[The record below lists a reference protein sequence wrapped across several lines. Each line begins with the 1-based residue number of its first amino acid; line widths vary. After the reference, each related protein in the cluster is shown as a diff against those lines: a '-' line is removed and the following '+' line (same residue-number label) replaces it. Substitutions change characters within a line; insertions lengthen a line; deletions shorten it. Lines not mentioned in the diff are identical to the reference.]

1 MSGGED
7 FNMTAE
13 PKLSSAPSS
22 APVWGN
28 WSGNIVHEPPAN
40 GANYYF
46 RPTNPVE
53 LKSVLADAVTKGVT
67 VRASGQ
73 RHSQPPLV
81 TDDNRGAVPPL
92 PTTYLVDMSCYAD
105 LGPGSKD
112 AMVLGPG
119 PNQVTVNPGVREDEL
134 DAFLTQHNLMLDT
147 VTAGGFFSI
156 GGMTAVDVHGA
167 TVDAPIFAE
176 AVSAFTILGADGNE
190 TIIDEQSTD
199 GDGHSLLEFARV
211 SLGALGIVT
220 RMTLDVLPRPW
231 ANTLQGGTARY
242 RLLTKSDFVA
252 KFKELLTGP
261 TKHSRV
267 ESFFTPYAAPF
278 PPFANFLVLWWD
290 VVANPNPQIPN
301 SPLTPESA
309 CELSQKDEFGA
320 PSIGIGQFGEAVI
333 RASQTT
339 DPYWS
344 PFAGP
349 AVITAIALDEIETQ
363 AGAANKAFSDL
374 WLAKSTRVI
383 FMSYFIELPDLED
396 QGLGK
401 AWEGLD
407 VVNTYVTQSGNF
419 HIAAPM
425 EFRFLK
431 SGNSAMSGAFSGNPN
446 AYFVNLDLIGFVE
459 AMQSSEYP
467 AELLKFFAY
476 VERKWVSLGGLPHN
490 GKMFG
495 FYDPTDPGVDSYAP
509 PFNKHFC
516 SFITKQ
522 RVETRNAPVDA
533 FENYRKVCDPNGL
546 FYTQY
551 LRDLLAS

>member
-1 MSGGED
+1 MPIDPEKS
-7 FNMTAE
+7 AAS
-13 PKLSSAPSS
+13 PSAPT
-22 APVWGN
+22 WGN
-28 WSGNIVHEPPAN
+28 WSGNIVHEPAAN

-46 RPTNPVE
+46 RPTNLAE
-53 LKSVLADAVTKGVT
+53 LKSVLADAATKGVT

-81 TDDNRGAVPPL
+81 TNDNRGAVPPV

-105 LGPGSKD
+105 LGPSSKD
-112 AMVLGPG
+112 LMVLGPG
-119 PNQVTVNPGVREDEL
+119 PNQVTVNPGTREDDL

-156 GGMTAVDVHGA
+156 GGMTAVDVHGG

-176 AVSAFTILGADGNE
+176 AVSTFTILSADGNE
-190 TIIDEQSTD
+190 TIINKESKD
-199 GDGHSLLEFARV
+199 GDGHSLLKFARV

-220 RMTLDVLPRPW
+220 RMTLDVLSRPW
-231 ANTLQGGTARY
+231 ANTLQGEKERY

-261 TKHSRV
+261 KKHTRL
-267 ESFFTPYAAPF
+267 ESFFTPYAAQF
-278 PPFANFLVLWWD
+278 PPFGNFLVLWWD

-301 SPLTPESA
+301 SAVPPKSA
-309 CELSQKDEFGA
+309 CELSHENQFGA
-320 PSIGIGQFGEAVI
+320 PLIGIGQFGEAVI
-333 RASQTT
+333 RAAQTT

-349 AVITAIALDEIETQ
+349 AVITAIALDEIERQVGT
-363 AGAANKAFSDL
+363 ANQAFSDL
-374 WLAKSTRVI
+374 WLAKSSRVI
-383 FMSYFIELPDLED
+383 FMSYFIELPGLNGEGLE
-396 QGLGK
+396 K

-407 VVNTYVTQSGNF
+407 AVNTYVTQSGNF

-425 EFRFLK
+425 EFRFMK
-431 SGNSAMSGAFSGNPN
+431 GGDSAMSGTFSKNTDT
-446 AYFVNLDLIGFVE
+446 YFVNLDLIGFVE
-459 AMQSSEYP
+459 PTKSSEYP
-467 AELLKFFAY
+467 VELLKFFAH

-495 FYDPTDPGVDSYAP
+495 FYDPTDLALDSYTP
-509 PFNKHFC
+509 PFNKKFF

-522 RVETRNAPVDA
+522 RIETRQAPVAA
-533 FENYRKVCDPNGL
+533 FEKYRKTCDPNGL

-551 LRDLLAS
+551 LRDLLEG

>member
-1 MSGGED
+1 MPTS
-7 FNMTAE
+7 NAS
-13 PKLSSAPSS
+13 PSAPT
-22 APVWGN
+22 WGN
-28 WSGNIVHEPPAN
+28 WSGNIVHEPPTN

-46 RPTNPVE
+46 RPTNLVE

-67 VRASGQ
+67 VRVSGQ

-81 TDDNRGAVPPL
+81 TNDNRGAVPPL
-92 PTTYLVDMSCYAD
+92 PTSYLVDMSCYAD

-112 AMVLGPG
+112 LMVLGPG
-119 PNQVTVNPGVREDEL
+119 PNQVTVNPGAREDNL
-134 DAFLTQHNLMLDT
+134 DAFLTQHNLLLDT

-156 GGMTAVDVHGA
+156 GGMTAVDVHGG

-190 TIIDEQSTD
+190 TIINKQSKG
-199 GDGHSLLEFARV
+199 GDGRSLLQFARV

-231 ANTLQGGTARY
+231 ANTLQGGTERY

-261 TKHSRV
+261 TKHTRL
-267 ESFFTPYAAPF
+267 ESFFTPYAAQF
-278 PPFANFLVLWWD
+278 PPFGNFLVLWWN
-290 VVANPNPQIPN
+290 VVANPNPPIPN
-301 SPLTPESA
+301 SAVEPKSA
-309 CELSQKDEFGA
+309 CELSREDQFGA
-320 PSIGIGQFGEAVI
+320 PLIGIGKFGEEVV
-333 RASQTT
+333 RAAQTT

-349 AVITAIALDEIETQ
+349 AVITAIALDEIESQVRT
-363 AGAANKAFSDL
+363 ANQAFSDL
-374 WLAKSTRVI
+374 WLAKSSRVI
-383 FMSYFIELPDLED
+383 FMSYFIELPGLDDEGLE
-396 QGLGK
+396 K

-425 EFRFLK
+425 EFRFVNGGD
-431 SGNSAMSGAFSGNPN
+431 SVMSGTFSKNGN

-459 AMQSSEYP
+459 PTKSSEYP
-467 AELLKFFAY
+467 AELLKFFAH

-495 FYDPTDPGVDSYAP
+495 FYDPTDHALDSYTP
-509 PFNKHFC
+509 PFNKKFL

-522 RVETRNAPVDA
+522 RIETRQAPVDA
-533 FENYRKVCDPNGL
+533 FQKYRKTCDPNGL

-551 LRDLLAS
+551 LRDLLEG